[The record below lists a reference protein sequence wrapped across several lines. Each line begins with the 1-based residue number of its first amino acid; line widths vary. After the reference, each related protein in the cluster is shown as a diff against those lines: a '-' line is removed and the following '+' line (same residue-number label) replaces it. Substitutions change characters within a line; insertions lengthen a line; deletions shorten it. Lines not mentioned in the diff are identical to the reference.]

1 MFFSQCVSTILE
13 TKYHYSF
20 LENSGTEKTPIVRW
34 LSHFIQTQTTLDLK
48 NISICKFTIIFLGK
62 RCFLT
67 QILSALMLHARS
79 FLFLRFQQPITK
91 LSHLAIK
98 KSNKGF
104 GAFLLTYQDIL
115 RTINAINLHKSQISF
130 ADSLLTLKMLT
141 QNKRTGP
148 F

>member
-13 TKYHYSF
+13 TKCHHSF
-20 LENSGTEKTPIVRW
+20 LENSGKEKTPIVRW

-48 NISICKFTIIFLGK
+48 NISICKFTIFLFRK
-62 RCFLT
+62 KVFLNSNFVCINVT
-67 QILSALMLHARS
+67 CS

-98 KSNKGF
+98 KFNKGF

-115 RTINAINLHKSQISF
+115 KTINAINLHKSQISF